1 MLLNSKILIIAEI
14 GVNHNGKMSAAKKL
28 INEAKKA
35 GADYA
40 KFQMYLP
47 NEIATKFS
55 KKTKYQEKSMGKKIS
70 QHELLQQY
78 YLNFKKI
85 KLLAKYCKKKRIK
98 FLASVFDVKSLN
110 LLNKLNVDFIK
121 LPSSEIDNYF
131 LLEAL
136 TKQNKKVIF
145 STGMSSLIEVNR
157 TYSFLNKRK
166 KLAIPMYCVSSYPTS
181 LNEIDIENLKTIK
194 KKYKLIGFSDHTLSN
209 ESSILASYFGCKFIE
224 KHITLNKKNTGPD
237 HSSSLNPKEFR
248 SFVQNIR
255 NVELILK
262 KPKKKL
268 EIENK
273 ILVRKYLVASKKIKI
288 GEIFSKNNITAKR
301 CGGGIETFKF
311 NKIFKKRSKYNFKPD
326 QPLKF

>member
-1 MLLNSKILIIAEI
+1 MPVNSKTLIIAEI
-14 GVNHNGKMSAAKKL
+14 GVNHNGKISAAKKL

-55 KKTKYQEKSMGKKIS
+55 KKTKYQEKSMGRKIS
-70 QHELLQQY
+70 QHDLLKKY
-78 YLNFKKI
+78 YLDFKKI
-85 KLLAKYCKKKRIK
+85 KLLAKYCKKKKIR
-98 FLASVFDVKSLN
+98 FLASVFDVKSLD
-110 LLNKLNVDFIK
+110 LLKKLNVDFIK

-145 STGMSSLIEVNR
+145 STGMSSLSEVNR

-181 LNEIDIENLKTIK
+181 LNEIDIEILRKIK
-194 KKYKLIGFSDHTLSN
+194 KRYKLFGFSDHTLSS
-209 ESSILASYFGCKFIE
+209 ESSILATYFGCKFIE
-224 KHITLNKKNTGPD
+224 KHITLNKNDTGPD
-237 HSSSLNPKEFR
+237 HTSSLNPEEFK

-262 KPKKKL
+262 KTKKKF

-273 ILVRKYLVASKKIKI
+273 TLVRKYLVASKQIKI

-301 CGGGIETFKF
+301 CGGGIETFRFK
-311 NKIFKKRSKYNFKPD
+311 KIFKKKSKYNFRPD

>member
-1 MLLNSKILIIAEI
+1 
-14 GVNHNGKMSAAKKL
+14 
-28 INEAKKA
+28 
-35 GADYA
+35 
-40 KFQMYLP
+40 
-47 NEIATKFS
+47 
-55 KKTKYQEKSMGKKIS
+55 
-70 QHELLQQY
+70 
-78 YLNFKKI
+78 
-85 KLLAKYCKKKRIK
+85 
-98 FLASVFDVKSLN
+98 LASVFDVKSLN

-311 NKIFKKRSKYNFKPD
+311 KKIFKKRSKYNFKPD